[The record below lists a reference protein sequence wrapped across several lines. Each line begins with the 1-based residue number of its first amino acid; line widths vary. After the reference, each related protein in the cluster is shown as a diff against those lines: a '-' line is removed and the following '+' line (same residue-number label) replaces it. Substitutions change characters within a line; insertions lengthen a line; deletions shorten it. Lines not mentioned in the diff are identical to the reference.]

1 MDAMGSMRDLDQIRE
16 QDDAGSSSRL
26 MSLALG
32 GMATAC
38 VLFAIGVVVGREAGE
53 SRTVSREDPLAR
65 LDQLARPPETA
76 ATPITYPERR
86 TRQAPGTDAAA
97 GPAPGAAATSSG
109 AGTTAPSANNGT
121 TVPPAVPPVALTTPV
136 APAVGAPGAGDRPV
150 LVPSSPLT
158 ASMGS
163 GIRLSNTVGN
173 EAGALGAPSAP
184 GAAQSPATPGAEGPF
199 SVQVS
204 SFRSQTG
211 AQAFAQRLRERGY
224 HAFVTAPATAP
235 NGVVWH
241 RVRIGPFATQR
252 EATTYRAQFENRE
265 RMPTI
270 VVRRDAPGN
279 ERD

>member
-65 LDQLARPPETA
+65 LDQLARQPETA
-76 ATPITYPERR
+76 ATPITYPERL
-86 TRQAPGTDAAA
+86 TGQAPVTDTAASTTPGA
-97 GPAPGAAATSSG
+97 TAANTGVTAPGVN
-109 AGTTAPSANNGT
+109 PGT

-136 APAVGAPGAGDRPV
+136 VPAVGAPGAGDRPV

-158 ASMGS
+158 ASMGT

-173 EAGALGAPSAP
+173 EAGALGAP
-184 GAAQSPATPGAEGPF
+184 
-199 SVQVS
+199 
-204 SFRSQTG
+204 
-211 AQAFAQRLRERGY
+211 
-224 HAFVTAPATAP
+224 TA
-235 NGVVWH
+235 G
-241 RVRIGPFATQR
+241 QK
-252 EATTYRAQFENRE
+252 
-265 RMPTI
+265 
-270 VVRRDAPGN
+270 
-279 ERD
+279 

>member
-1 MDAMGSMRDLDQIRE
+1 
-16 QDDAGSSSRL
+16 
-26 MSLALG
+26 
-32 GMATAC
+32 
-38 VLFAIGVVVGREAGE
+38 
-53 SRTVSREDPLAR
+53 
-65 LDQLARPPETA
+65 
-76 ATPITYPERR
+76 
-86 TRQAPGTDAAA
+86 
-97 GPAPGAAATSSG
+97 
-109 AGTTAPSANNGT
+109 
-121 TVPPAVPPVALTTPV
+121 
-136 APAVGAPGAGDRPV
+136 
-150 LVPSSPLT
+150 
-158 ASMGS
+158 MGS

-173 EAGALGAPSAP
+173 EAGALGVPTAAGAP
-184 GAAQSPATPGAEGPF
+184 QSPATPGAEGPF

-224 HAFVTAPATAP
+224 HAFVAAPATAP